1 MTDYNNDTPQ
11 SIVAEENTLGAL
23 LCDSRAW
30 SRIAGKLHA
39 HDFSRHDHVLIFH
52 AIEKL
57 SSKGEVAD
65 CVTVTDYLRRCNQL
79 DDAGGFAYIAKLQRE
94 TVSASAVEQYA
105 QLVSGKAFDRRFAEF
120 GRVVNEMAL
129 TETGESREE
138 KLAAAQRLLMNLHGQ
153 IRTGDGPISSRDL
166 IVELIDDLDRRREAP
181 LGISTGVADLDYLTS
196 GLEPGDLIVIGA
208 RPGMGKTALAVT
220 LTTNIS
226 STHGVLVFSAEMPSQ
241 QIMRR
246 VLAKEASISQGRL
259 RRAEQLSDSD
269 WAAITPAV
277 AMIAEQ
283 KFWIDDKALPS
294 LEYIRAES
302 FMLKAKHGLG
312 LVIIDYV
319 QLVKSAGRNRYE
331 ELRDISYG
339 VKALAKDLG
348 IPVIV
353 LAQLNRSVEA
363 RDDKRPYMS
372 DLRDSGAIEE
382 AADIVAL
389 LYREGYYDPEFG
401 MPYVLECSVEKNR
414 NGDRGVCYWRFN
426 GEHSRITT
434 LDSGART
441 QYLHNLKAK
450 QRPRGDNP
458 L

>member
-1 MTDYNNDTPQ
+1 MSNSNDTPR
-11 SIVAEENTLGAL
+11 SLVAEENTLGAL
-23 LCDSRAW
+23 LSDSRAW
-30 SRIAGKLHA
+30 PRIAGKLRSQ
-39 HDFSRHDHVLIFH
+39 DFSRPDHVLIFG
-52 AIEKL
+52 AIETL
-57 SSKGEVAD
+57 GAAGNTAD
-65 CVTVTDYLRRCNQL
+65 CVTVSDYLKRRGQL
-79 DDAGGFAYIAKLQRE
+79 EAVGGFAYLAKLQRE
-94 TVSASAVEQYA
+94 TVSVSAVEQYA
-105 QLVSGKAFDRRFAEF
+105 QVVAGKAFDRRFAEF

-138 KLAAAQRLLMNLHGQ
+138 KLAAAQRLLINLHGQ
-153 IRTGDGPISSRDL
+153 IRTDGGPLSSREL
-166 IVELIDDLDRRREAP
+166 IIDLIDDLDRRREAP
-181 LGISTGVADLDYLTS
+181 LGISTGVADLDTLTS

-220 LTTNIS
+220 LTSNVST
-226 STHGVLVFSAEMPSQ
+226 THGVLVFSAEMPSQ

-246 VLAKEASISQGRL
+246 VLAKEASIPQGRL

-277 AMIAEQ
+277 ATIADQ
-283 KFWIDDKALPS
+283 KFWVDDKALPS

-319 QLVKSAGRNRYE
+319 QLVKSGGRNRYE

-339 VKALAKDLG
+339 LKALAKDLG
-348 IPVIV
+348 IPVIA
-353 LAQLNRSVEA
+353 LAQLNRSVES
-363 RDDKRPYMS
+363 RDEKRPYMS

-382 AADIVAL
+382 AADIIAL
-389 LYREGYYDPEFG
+389 LYREGYYDPDFG

-414 NGDRGVCYWRFN
+414 NGDRGTCYWRFN
-426 GEHSRITT
+426 GEHSRITM
-434 LDSGART
+434 LEPGARA
-441 QYLHNLKAK
+441 QYLHNLAAK
-450 QRPRGDNP
+450 KRPRGDNP

>member
-1 MTDYNNDTPQ
+1 MSDSPPR
-11 SIVAEENTLGAL
+11 SLVAEENTLGAL
-23 LCDSRAW
+23 LSDSRAW
-30 SRIAGKLHA
+30 PRIAGKLHA
-39 HDFSRHDHVLIFH
+39 QDFSRPDHVLIFD

-57 SSKGEVAD
+57 SSKGGVAD
-65 CVTVTDYLRRCNQL
+65 SVTVTDYLKRHDQL
-79 DDAGGFAYIAKLQRE
+79 EAAGGFAYLAKLQRE
-94 TVSASAVEQYA
+94 TVSTSAVEQYA
-105 QLVSGKAFDRRFAEF
+105 QVVAGKAFDRRFAEF

-153 IRTGDGPISSRDL
+153 IRTGGGPVSSRDL

-181 LGISTGVADLDYLTS
+181 SGISTGVADLDYLTS

-226 STHGVLVFSAEMPSQ
+226 ATHGVLVFSAEMPSM

-246 VLAKEASISQGRL
+246 VLAKEASVSQKRL
-259 RRAEQLSDSD
+259 RRAEQLTDDD
-269 WAAITPAV
+269 WVAMTPAI
-277 AMIAEQ
+277 ATIAER
-283 KFWIDDKALPS
+283 KFWVDDKALPS

-312 LVIIDYV
+312 LVIVDYV
-319 QLVKSAGRNRYE
+319 QLVKTGGRNRYE

-339 VKALAKDLG
+339 LKALAKELA

-353 LAQLNRSVEA
+353 LAQLNRSVES
-363 RDDKRPYMS
+363 REDKHPNMS

-401 MPYVLECSVEKNR
+401 MPYVLECAVEKNR
-414 NGDRGVCYWRFN
+414 NGDRGTCYWRFN
-426 GEHSRITT
+426 GEHSRITQ
-434 LDSGART
+434 LDSGARA
-441 QYLHNLKAK
+441 QYLHNIAAK
-450 QRPRGDNP
+450 KRPRGDNP

>member
-1 MTDYNNDTPQ
+1 MTSN
-11 SIVAEENTLGAL
+11 SLVAEENTLGAL
-23 LCDSRAW
+23 LSDSRVW

-39 HDFSRHDHVLIFH
+39 RDFSRPDHALIFG
-52 AIEKL
+52 AIETL
-57 SSKGEVAD
+57 SAAGNCAD
-65 CVTVTDYLRRCNQL
+65 CVTVTDYLKRHDQL
-79 DDAGGFAYIAKLQRE
+79 DAAGGFAYLAKLQRE
-94 TVSASAVEQYA
+94 TVSVAAVEQYA
-105 QLVSGKAFDRRFAEF
+105 HLVAGKAFDRRFAEF

-153 IRTGDGPISSRDL
+153 IRTGGGPISSREL

-181 LGISTGVADLDYLTS
+181 MGISTGVADLDLLTS

-220 LTTNIS
+220 LTSNVS
-226 STHGVLVFSAEMPSQ
+226 ATHGVLVFSAEMPSQ

-246 VLAKEASISQGRL
+246 MLAKEASVPQGRL
-259 RRAEQLSDSD
+259 RRAEQLTDYD

-277 AMIAEQ
+277 STIAER

-294 LEYIRAES
+294 LEYVRAES

-319 QLVKSAGRNRYE
+319 QLVKSGGRNRYE

-339 VKALAKDLG
+339 LKALAKDLA

-353 LAQLNRSVEA
+353 LAQLNRDVEK
-363 RDDKRPYMS
+363 RDDKRPFMS

-389 LYREGYYDPEFG
+389 LYREGYYDPDFG
-401 MPYVLECSVEKNR
+401 MPYVLECAVEKNR
-414 NGDRGVCYWRFN
+414 NGDRGTCYWRFN
-426 GEHSRITT
+426 GEHSRITV
-434 LDSGART
+434 LDSGARA
-441 QYLHNLKAK
+441 QYVHNLKDK
-450 QRPRGDNP
+450 SRPRGDNP